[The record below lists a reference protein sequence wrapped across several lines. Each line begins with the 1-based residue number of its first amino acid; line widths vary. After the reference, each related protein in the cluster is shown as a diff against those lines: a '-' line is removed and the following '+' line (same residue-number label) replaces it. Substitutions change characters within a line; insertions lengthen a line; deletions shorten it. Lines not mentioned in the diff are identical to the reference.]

1 MPIEQISPG
10 DAVVARH
17 QHDPADAP
25 PQIGYVSDVHRRIVP
40 AVLRLSLAGGGE
52 LGVTPD
58 HEVWI
63 EGRGWTFAGLVQP
76 GDVLLGPAGEPLEI
90 DGVRVDRRP
99 TTVYNLEVEHTHTFF
114 AEGAWVHNGRACTL
128 GLRALRGQWHHA
140 ISKRVWRSLQ
150 EHPNL
155 RGKYQLRD
163 SRFTTQAIDDDTHR
177 GYQGW
182 HRSLD
187 EEISTAVKRHPE
199 WTTQEF
205 EAHPRARYLQ
215 PDLLSRFPTG
225 LP

>member
-1 MPIEQISPG
+1 MIVAPRAAGGRWRAVLGLGKAWGWGAKACTCPVAGTIVETASGCVPIEQVSPG

-114 AEGAWVHNGRACTL
+114 AEGAWVHNGRAC
-128 GLRALRGQWHHA
+128 
-140 ISKRVWRSLQ
+140 
-150 EHPNL
+150 P
-155 RGKYQLRD
+155 
-163 SRFTTQAIDDDTHR
+163 
-177 GYQGW
+177 
-182 HRSLD
+182 
-187 EEISTAVKRHPE
+187 AVSGPDGGE
-199 WTTQEF
+199 WGP
-205 EAHPRARYLQ
+205 HIPLKG
-215 PDLLSRFPTG
+215 D
-225 LP
+225 